1 MNELQMLYPPDYSM
15 EFLSFPILFEADWP
29 EIVYERANDC
39 GVDPEVIAESMGIK
53 TKQHHACG
61 MIWMKRELVESIDVI
76 IQHKINHSWSYL
88 QMADGELYLVNLPAD
103 RLMEYIEYFLVA
115 PYILEE
121 KQQQQK
127 LEPEK
132 KKRGRPKK
140 IVKNEK

>member
-1 MNELQMLYPPDYSM
+1 MYPPDYSM

-39 GVDPEVIAESMGIK
+39 GVAPETIAESMGIK
-53 TKQHHACG
+53 TKQHHPQG
-61 MIWMKRELVESIDVI
+61 MIWMKRELVENINVI
-76 IQHKINHSWSYL
+76 IQHKTNSNWSYL
-88 QMADGELYLVNLPAD
+88 QMTDGEMYLVSLPAD
-103 RLMEYIEYFLVA
+103 RLMEYIEYFLVV

-121 KQQQQK
+121 KQKTEQ
-127 LEPEK
+127 EPEK

>member
-1 MNELQMLYPPDYSM
+1 MYPPDYSM

-39 GVDPEVIAESMGIK
+39 GVDPKVIAESMGIK
-53 TKQHHACG
+53 NKQHHSQG
-61 MIWMKRELVESIDVI
+61 IIWMKRELVESIDVI
-76 IQHKINHSWSYL
+76 IQHKTNSNWSYL
-88 QMADGELYLVNLPAD
+88 QMTDGEMYLVSLPAD
-103 RLMEYIEYFLVA
+103 RLMEYIEYFLVV

-121 KQQQQK
+121 KQKTEQ
-127 LEPEK
+127 EPEK